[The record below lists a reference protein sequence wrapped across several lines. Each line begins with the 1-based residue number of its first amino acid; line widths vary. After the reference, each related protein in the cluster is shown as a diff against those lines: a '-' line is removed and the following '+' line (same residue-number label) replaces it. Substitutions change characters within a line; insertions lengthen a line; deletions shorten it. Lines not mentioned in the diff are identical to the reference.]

1 MLARLLDNRLVRPLL
16 LATALAFCGFGL
28 ASDWTNVVAAF
39 GRLHWYSV
47 GGAFIAAVAG
57 CACMVVGWRAVL
69 SDLGSRLPLVSAI
82 RVSFIS
88 EVAKYVPGAIWPLA
102 AQVELGRDHQVPAR
116 RMLSTYVIS
125 LAITLDTGLLIGTI
139 ALPLAS
145 SAAARHYWWLLAL
158 TPLIAIGLLPPVLG
172 RALNLVLRL
181 VRQQPLEQRPSL
193 AGLLVAVGW
202 TSLGWALWGTQAWLL
217 VNDLTGGG
225 AHVMLLGLGSYA
237 LAWSAGILVVVFPGG
252 IGPRELAFI
261 AVLAPVMN
269 RNSAL
274 VVALMSRVVM
284 TATDLACAGIG
295 ITIGKL
301 TRPSVRPRA
310 AEAAPAEAQSA
321 ATALLKNTF
330 LFPGQVIIGGH
341 LLAIKTKWVALAHV
355 RQAAE

>member
-16 LATALAFCGFGL
+16 LAAALAFCGFGL
-28 ASDWTNVVAAF
+28 ASDWPKVVAAA

-47 GGAFIAAVAG
+47 GGAFLASVAG
-57 CACMVVGWRAVL
+57 CTCMVIAWRAVL
-69 SDLGSRLPLVSAI
+69 ADLGSPLPLASAI

-88 EVAKYVPGAIWPLA
+88 QVAKYVPGAVWPLA
-102 AQVELGRDHQVPAR
+102 AQIQLGRDHQVPAR
-116 RMLSTYVIS
+116 RITGTFVIA
-125 LAITLDTGLLIGTI
+125 LAITLETGLLLGTI

-145 SAAARHYWWLLAL
+145 SGAARHYWWLLAL

-172 RALNLVLRL
+172 YLLDRALTL

-193 AGLLVAVGW
+193 TGLLVAVGW

-217 VNDLTGGG
+217 VSDLVGGG
-225 AHVMLLGLGSYA
+225 ARAMLLGLGSYA

-261 AVLAPVMN
+261 AVLAPVMS
-269 RNSAL
+269 RSSAL
-274 VVALMSRVVM
+274 VIALMSRVVM

-295 ITIGKL
+295 ITIGRL
-301 TRPSVRPRA
+301 ARLPVRPR
-310 AEAAPAEAQSA
+310 EAQPGEAQPGEVQPAPTTPLALLRASA
-321 ATALLKNTF
+321 A
-330 LFPGQVIIGGH
+330 
-341 LLAIKTKWVALAHV
+341 LLANKIKWVTLAHA